1 MNEMLESVGF
11 LNFVPRAKL
20 RWKKRIIEKR
30 NTIRSHVFVLFAP
43 LPLLFN
49 FYDVSPYFYYASC
62 FMIEYVMEDIEF
74 RDIPFSVYATTN
86 RTKIYVGIIFY
97 NNALNV
103 SI

>member
-1 MNEMLESVGF
+1 MEEENYRKKEYDPESRF
-11 LNFVPRAKL
+11 RF
-20 RWKKRIIEKR
+20 
-30 NTIRSHVFVLFAP
+30 IRP

-103 SI
+103 SIWISYTQAPLFLL